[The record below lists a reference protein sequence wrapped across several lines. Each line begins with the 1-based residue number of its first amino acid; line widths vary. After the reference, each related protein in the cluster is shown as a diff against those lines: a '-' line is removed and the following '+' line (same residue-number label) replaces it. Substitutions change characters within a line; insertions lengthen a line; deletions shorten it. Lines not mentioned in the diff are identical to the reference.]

1 MSALD
6 DNWIQQLELEEGD
19 SLPSA
24 VQKGGGGG
32 GEMATEQVIHNKPH
46 FPSSVYLIQTKIEN
60 EGLLYWESFVS
71 LLNKFP

>member
-24 VQKGGGGG
+24 VQKR
-32 GEMATEQVIHNKPH
+32 EMATEWVIHNKPC
-46 FPSSVYLIQTKIEN
+46 FPSSGYLIQNEIE
-60 EGLLYWESFVS
+60 
-71 LLNKFP
+71 K